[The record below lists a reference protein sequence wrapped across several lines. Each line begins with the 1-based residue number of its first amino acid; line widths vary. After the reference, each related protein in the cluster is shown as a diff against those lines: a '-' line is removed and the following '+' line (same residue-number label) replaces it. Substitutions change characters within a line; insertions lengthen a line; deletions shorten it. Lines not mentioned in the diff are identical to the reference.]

1 MLKIGD
7 FSRLTRVSIRMLRY
21 YDEIGLLPPAAIDQ
35 SSGYRYYSAGQ
46 IETVHLIKSLRE
58 MGFGFPEIAEWLK
71 ESGNT
76 RRLLDLLDMRK
87 QEIAETIEQENE
99 KLLRV
104 GRMLEHLTKEDS
116 TMDYTIALKSVP
128 AYRVLSL
135 RDIIP
140 AYNAEGVLWEE
151 ISRFAQ
157 VNGIK
162 MLQPCYAIY
171 HDQGYKEQDVDVE
184 VTLHFE
190 GEAPESE
197 RIHVKELEAEPQ
209 MAVLFHSGPFEEMS
223 KAYQALGVWMS
234 GNGYGMAGAIR
245 AIYHKGP
252 WSEKN
257 PADYLTE
264 IQVPVVK
271 GESTSI
277 GPAAG

>member
-46 IETVHLIKSLRE
+46 IETVHHIKSLRE
-58 MGFGFPEIAEWLK
+58 MGFGFPEIGEWLK

-76 RRLLDLLDMRK
+76 RRLLELLDTRK
-87 QEIAETIEQENE
+87 REIAEAIEQENE

-151 ISRFAQ
+151 ISRFAE
-157 VNGIK
+157 VSGIK

-171 HDQGYKEQDVDVE
+171 HDQGYKEHDVDVE
-184 VTLHFE
+184 VTLHIE
-190 GEAPESE
+190 GEAAETD
-197 RIHVKELEAEPQ
+197 RIRVKELEAEPQ

-223 KAYQALGVWMS
+223 KAYHALGVWMS
-234 GNGYGMAGAIR
+234 ENGYGMAGPTR

-264 IQVPVVK
+264 IQVPVAK
-271 GESTSI
+271 GESSSF
-277 GPAAG
+277 GPTAG